1 MTEDALKT
9 LLEACEKVSEAMS
22 QAGDWP
28 DTLQEL
34 EALHKAVTEL
44 RFAMPDKEAV

>member
-1 MTEDALKT
+1 MSNEELKT
-9 LLEACEKVSEAMS
+9 LLEACAKVSDIMS

-44 RFAMPDKEAV
+44 RFAMPNKEDA